1 MTDLKYQSSEWIE
14 IQKEMD
20 EDKNSKSIMDEFNTP
35 PIMQNYTI
43 SERLR
48 LTLENIKYQENRVFW
63 DDLEK
68 LEEIL
73 GRVQELEK
81 HFEEYQQIIQR
92 IAQDDTKKSI

>member
-1 MTDLKYQSSEWIE
+1 
-14 IQKEMD
+14 
-20 EDKNSKSIMDEFNTP
+20 
-35 PIMQNYTI
+35 MQNYTI

-68 LEEIL
+68 LEEVIE
-73 GRVQELEK
+73 RVKELEK

-92 IAQDDTKKSI
+92 IAMDDIKKSIKMN